1 MDLHDHAPQLSS
13 VESRS
18 TRMRAARSLPNGGR
32 QVLAGVLL
40 LGVAAVALVIG
51 AAASLAVAAV
61 VPHPWVFFLSALPLV
76 GLTAYALGRPVL
88 RLFGAPSRSRAAS
101 WLAVAA
107 MVVVGTTG
115 AATVMRPG
123 PVLDPTPAPPGT
135 RFWSLPTGSR
145 IAYNHQPAVG
155 RPRSGPVVFL
165 HGGPGTPGEGLPA
178 VAPHLAGDGFEVYA
192 YDQLG
197 AGRSSRLTDVTG
209 YTVAR
214 QVADLEAIR
223 VVIDAEQLV
232 LVGQSWG
239 ATLAAAYLAAHP
251 DRVAKVVFTSPGA
264 IWEPAFA
271 GGVEEPWSRLDPAD
285 QQQLDRLTQQP
296 RIMAAFLLLGVSPRS
311 AHALVP
317 DAEADTFMHRLAVLG
332 KDTAS
337 CADQPPRPAHGNLQ
351 GFYVNQLTVSNSL
364 LVPDP
369 RPALRRVPTP
379 AVVLR
384 GDCDFVRPEV
394 ADDYV
399 RTFRAAR
406 LVRVPGAGHAI
417 ASAQPATYLSVLRN
431 FLLE

>member
-1 MDLHDHAPQLSS
+1 MDTQDRTPQLSS
-13 VESRS
+13 LRS
-18 TRMRAARSLPNGGR
+18 PPAQVGGTRSAAVSGR
-32 QVLAGVLL
+32 RILAGVLL
-40 LGVAAVALVIG
+40 LGVAAVALVVG

-88 RLFGAPSRSRAAS
+88 RLFGAGSRSRAAS

-115 AATVMRPG
+115 AVTVMRPG

-145 IAYNHQPAVG
+145 IAYSHQPAVG
-155 RPRSGPVVFL
+155 RARPGPVVFL

-178 VAPHLAGDGFEVYA
+178 VAGNLAADGFEVYA

-223 VVIDAEQLV
+223 VAIDADRLV

-239 ATLAAAYLAAHP
+239 ATLAAAYVAAHP
-251 DRVAKVVFTSPGA
+251 DRVAKVAFTSPGA
-264 IWEPAFA
+264 IWEPAFP
-271 GGVEEPWSRLDPAD
+271 GGVDEPWSRLARTD
-285 QQQLDRLTQQP
+285 QEQLDRLTQQP
-296 RIMAAFLLLGVSPRS
+296 RILAAFVLLGVSPRS
-311 AHALVP
+311 AHALLP

-337 CADQPPRPAHGNLQ
+337 CADEPPRPAHDNLQ
-351 GFYVNQLTVSNSL
+351 GFYVNQLTV
-364 LVPDP
+364 
-369 RPALRRVPTP
+369 
-379 AVVLR
+379 
-384 GDCDFVRPEV
+384 
-394 ADDYV
+394 
-399 RTFRAAR
+399 
-406 LVRVPGAGHAI
+406 
-417 ASAQPATYLSVLRN
+417 
-431 FLLE
+431 